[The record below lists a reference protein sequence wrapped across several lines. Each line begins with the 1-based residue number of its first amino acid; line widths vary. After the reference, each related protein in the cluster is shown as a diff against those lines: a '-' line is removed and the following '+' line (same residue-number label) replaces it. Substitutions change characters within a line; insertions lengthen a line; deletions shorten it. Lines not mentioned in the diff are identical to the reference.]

1 MREGRR
7 LHYHASDGGE
17 AVGDGAGLV
26 EDDRVNLGE
35 GVRTHMVVKG
45 RNGDDFFLV

>member
-7 LHYHASDGGE
+7 LPHHAGDGGE

-26 EDDRVNLGE
+26 EDDRVNLGK
-35 GVRTHMVVKG
+35 GVRTRMAVIMMI
-45 RNGDDFFLV
+45 LV